1 MVYKHIGHFTNH
13 PGYQYNSFTGLFKF
27 LYTVKHLVMKK
38 QLMVSLIAGLLLQVS
53 TFAQSK
59 GSPEGVSEKG
69 WWVIETNIHTP
80 KKNIVYF
87 YNNDGVLVYKEK
99 IEGIRI
105 NPSRKTT
112 RMQLKQVL
120 ESAVVTWEQKHKLQE
135 DQELVAN
142 SLRKK

>member
-1 MVYKHIGHFTNH
+1 M
-13 PGYQYNSFTGLFKF
+13 SL
-27 LYTVKHLVMKK
+27 
-38 QLMVSLIAGLLLQVS
+38 LIAGLLFQAS

-59 GSPEGVSEKG
+59 GNPEGVSEKG
-69 WWVIETNIHTP
+69 WWVIESNIHTP

-99 IEGIRI
+99 LGGIRI

-120 ESAVVTWEQKHKLQE
+120 ESAVVTWEQNHKLQE

>member
-1 MVYKHIGHFTNH
+1 
-13 PGYQYNSFTGLFKF
+13 
-27 LYTVKHLVMKK
+27 MKK
-38 QLMVSLIAGLLLQVS
+38 QLLVLLIAGLLFQAGA
-53 TFAQSK
+53 FAQSK

-69 WWVIETNIHTP
+69 WWVIENNIHTP
-80 KKNIVYF
+80 KNNIVYF
-87 YNNDGVLVYKEK
+87 YNNEGVLVYKEK

-112 RMQLKQVL
+112 RLQLKQVL
-120 ESAVVTWEQKHKLQE
+120 ESAVVTWEQKHKFQE

>member
-1 MVYKHIGHFTNH
+1 M
-13 PGYQYNSFTGLFKF
+13 
-27 LYTVKHLVMKK
+27 
-38 QLMVSLIAGLLLQVS
+38 MVSLIAGLLLQAS

-59 GSPEGVSEKG
+59 GSPVGVSEKG

-87 YNNDGVLVYKEK
+87 YNNDGTLVYKEK

-112 RMQLKQVL
+112 RIQLKQVL
-120 ESAVVTWEQKHKLQE
+120 ESAVVTWEQEHQLTE
-135 DQELVAN
+135 DKALVAK
-142 SLRKK
+142 SLRRK

>member
-1 MVYKHIGHFTNH
+1 
-13 PGYQYNSFTGLFKF
+13 
-27 LYTVKHLVMKK
+27 MKK
-38 QLMVSLIAGLLLQVS
+38 QLMVLLIAGLLLQVS
-53 TFAQSK
+53 IFAQSK

-69 WWVIETNIHTP
+69 WWVIESNIHTP

-105 NPSRKTT
+105 NPSHKKT

-135 DQELVAN
+135 DQDLVAN
-142 SLRKK
+142 SLRNK

>member
-1 MVYKHIGHFTNH
+1 
-13 PGYQYNSFTGLFKF
+13 
-27 LYTVKHLVMKK
+27 MKK
-38 QLMVSLIAGLLLQVS
+38 QLMVSLIAVLLFQAG

-69 WWVIETNIHTP
+69 WWVIESNVHTP
-80 KKNIVYF
+80 KNNIIYF
-87 YNNDGVLVYKEK
+87 YNNEGVLVYKEK

-112 RMQLKQVL
+112 RLQLKQVL
-120 ESAVVTWEQKHKLQE
+120 ESAVVTWEQKHKLIE
-135 DQELVAN
+135 NEALVAN

>member
-1 MVYKHIGHFTNH
+1 
-13 PGYQYNSFTGLFKF
+13 
-27 LYTVKHLVMKK
+27 MKK
-38 QLMVSLIAGLLLQVS
+38 QLTVLLIAGLLFQAS

-69 WWVIETNIHTP
+69 WWVIETNVHMP

-87 YNNDGVLVYKEK
+87 YNNDGTLVYKEK

-120 ESAVVTWEQKHKLQE
+120 ESAVVTWEQKHTLQE

-142 SLRKK
+142 SLRKR

>member
-1 MVYKHIGHFTNH
+1 
-13 PGYQYNSFTGLFKF
+13 
-27 LYTVKHLVMKK
+27 MKK
-38 QLMVSLIAGLLLQVS
+38 QLMVSLIAGLLFQAS
-53 TFAQSK
+53 AFAQSK

-69 WWVIETNIHTP
+69 WWVIESNVHSP

-120 ESAVVTWEQKHKLQE
+120 ESAVVTWDQKHTLQE
-135 DQELVAN
+135 DRELVAN
-142 SLRKK
+142 QLKKK